1 MNALTL
7 QWHEAGITR
16 TKQIYAQ
23 QPSKNPGTCR
33 IGRDPLRCDIVL
45 THPTVSGLHIEIFF
59 DPQKQRFYIRNL
71 REPNPPQVD
80 GKPLVKGEMTLSEG
94 SIIYLG
100 QQPLQ
105 VTAISIDN
113 IPATIIVQ
121 QQVQQVQPVHHHHIK
136 LQQTQPNPVYGL
148 ECSKCH
154 KISPPENL
162 QIGCPWCGTSLAAAV
177 SVLVAPSY

>member
-7 QWHEAGITR
+7 QWHEAGINR
-16 TKQIYAQ
+16 AKQIYAQ
-23 QPSKNPGTCR
+23 QLSKNIGTCR
-33 IGRDPLRCDIVL
+33 IGRDPVRCDIVL

-59 DPQKQRFYIRNL
+59 DPQKQCFYLRNL

-80 GKPLVKGEMTLSEG
+80 GKPLLKGEIPLSEG

-100 QQPLQ
+100 QQLLQ
-105 VTAISIDN
+105 VTAISIDS

-121 QQVQQVQPVHHHHIK
+121 PQVQPVHHHHIK
-136 LQQTQPNPVYGL
+136 LQPTQPNPVYGL

-177 SVLVAPSY
+177 SVLVAPSH